1 MGRYTWQ
8 LLWLHG
14 ATAPVILGEQRL
26 NFKWISS
33 LFISGHPV
41 DGENDGRDAGD
52 VPGG

>member
-1 MGRYTWQ
+1 MA
-8 LLWLHG
+8 LMPPNPIKV
-14 ATAPVILGEQRL
+14 TAPVILGEQRL